1 MIEIETERLV
11 LREVAPQQAER
22 LLHGERPP
30 GLTLAEGY
38 PAEFTREAMDL
49 LVGARKTPGVTGL
62 FIVRRSDDAV
72 IGDIGGVLEGGDSMT
87 VGYDVASS
95 AEGQGFATEALR
107 GFIGYLFTLPH
118 VQRVQ
123 ADTIKTHV
131 ASRRVMEKAGMTF
144 VREGTGEEGGVQV
157 ELVGYEI
164 LRPQEPI
171 R

>member
-11 LREVAPQQAER
+11 LRQVMPEQAER
-22 LLHGERPP
+22 LLRGETPP
-30 GLTLAEGY
+30 ELTLAEGY
-38 PAEFTREAMDL
+38 PAEFTVEAMDL
-49 LVGARKTPGVTGL
+49 LVGTRKMPGITAL
-62 FIVRRSDDAV
+62 FMVRRSDDAV
-72 IGDIGGVLEGGDSMT
+72 IGDIGGVLEGGDTMT

-95 AEGQGFATEALR
+95 AEGQGYATEALR
-107 GFIGYLFTLPH
+107 GFIGYLFTLPY
-118 VQRVQ
+118 VRRVQ
-123 ADTIKTHV
+123 ADTLKTHN

-164 LRPQEPI
+164 LRPNEPT